1 MHVYERAD
9 AALTELCEQLDV
21 AGPAPRLGAAQ
32 PGLAVR
38 VDPGRYRLTDRD
50 LRVDIAAF
58 TGRLRA
64 PRFAAVA
71 CAAAAVVDASAD
83 AATVGDLSDV
93 ERAAVTHLLHL
104 HHAARIRGLGV
115 ENVGAVTA
123 AADVL
128 WQPDQYDRDTLLAVG
143 VWDVL
148 PRVDSA
154 VLPAAAV
161 TALYDAV
168 RQQLGDRQFG
178 AWQLLWR
185 RALAGRP
192 TPRRSPQLEDW
203 VVLARQWLELHA
215 ETFGGVQVTAAA
227 APVLTGAELFTPNP
241 VADPLGRQLTAD
253 LADAAQQALADSA
266 ATAALVGDRPRRPGV
281 GGAVADR
288 DAGGAGG
295 AMMSGQR
302 VLTWREPAAGDRR
315 NLRIFRDGLTVAG
328 HRSPSMAPTPVPY
341 PSGRLNPRQLVA
353 RAGQIA
359 TGRQVTATPWTAIR
373 PVPRTAEVLRL
384 GVIVDASAT
393 MRPWVEM
400 ATSLA
405 WAAAHAVDQRGGQHT
420 MWAFG
425 GEAFVVVG
433 DGVAPPKVP
442 VISDPGS
449 GSAGCGAAVTA
460 ARSALTGRGAGLLV
474 VITDGLLPDSQ
485 DVQDA
490 IDDAHADGFQLVW
503 ALAGIGGDRF
513 IPAGVSV
520 VDQPAPAAMAEA
532 ITSAALSVLTSSY
545 R

>member
-1 MHVYERAD
+1 
-9 AALTELCEQLDV
+9 
-21 AGPAPRLGAAQ
+21 
-32 PGLAVR
+32 
-38 VDPGRYRLTDRD
+38 
-50 LRVDIAAF
+50 
-58 TGRLRA
+58 
-64 PRFAAVA
+64 
-71 CAAAAVVDASAD
+71 
-83 AATVGDLSDV
+83 
-93 ERAAVTHLLHL
+93 
-104 HHAARIRGLGV
+104 
-115 ENVGAVTA
+115 
-123 AADVL
+123 
-128 WQPDQYDRDTLLAVG
+128 
-143 VWDVL
+143 
-148 PRVDSA
+148 
-154 VLPAAAV
+154 
-161 TALYDAV
+161 
-168 RQQLGDRQFG
+168 
-178 AWQLLWR
+178 
-185 RALAGRP
+185 
-192 TPRRSPQLEDW
+192 
-203 VVLARQWLELHA
+203 
-215 ETFGGVQVTAAA
+215 
-227 APVLTGAELFTPNP
+227 
-241 VADPLGRQLTAD
+241 
-253 LADAAQQALADSA
+253 
-266 ATAALVGDRPRRPGV
+266 
-281 GGAVADR
+281 
-288 DAGGAGG
+288 
-295 AMMSGQR
+295 
-302 VLTWREPAAGDRR
+302 
-315 NLRIFRDGLTVAG
+315 
-328 HRSPSMAPTPVPY
+328 MAPTPVPY

-490 IDDAHADGFQLVW
+490 VDDAHADGFQLVW